1 MLRVLPSILF
11 VPFGVLCLA
20 ETPPVPNA
28 PRNTL
33 RVERSENTPAS
44 LAVLFSDDGYVLTK
58 ASEMGTSGQP
68 RLIMPGGE
76 RVQARE
82 VRRDRNLDLVL
93 LHIHPQDGLKAP
105 TWNES
110 KSLALGQWLQAPQG
124 AGEQKM
130 RAGVVS
136 ARRRTIPSSGSAIG
150 IQTDPAKLDHGVRID
165 FVIPDSPADAAGLK
179 ADDVVLSVAGEIID
193 KGQGIRDLIGRKTP
207 GDEVE
212 ILFRRSGK
220 ESKCLVRVA
229 SRNRIEAK
237 LADDDYANGGISLR
251 SDRFPEIIQH
261 DIPLAPTDMGGPL
274 LNLQGQAVGINIAR
288 VDRVTTFALPTE
300 VFLPEVEKW
309 IREDKA
315 RAPSG
320 KP

>member
-1 MLRVLPSILF
+1 MRFIHLLLSF
-11 VPFGVLCLA
+11 HFGALCMADSKSALGA
-20 ETPPVPNA
+20 SAT
-28 PRNTL
+28 TL
-33 RVERSENTPAS
+33 RVEISEKVPAS
-44 LAVLFSDDGYVLTK
+44 LAVVFSDEGYLLTK
-58 ASEMGTSGQP
+58 ASEIGPSPKVQ
-68 RLIMPGGE
+68 LILPEGA
-76 RVQARE
+76 RVKARE
-82 VRRDRNLDLVL
+82 VRRDLNLDLVL
-93 LHIHPQDGLKAP
+93 LHVDQLHGLKAP

-110 KSLALGQWLQAPQG
+110 KSLGLGQWLQAPQG

-136 ARRRTIPSSGSAIG
+136 ARRRAISSSGSAIG
-150 IQTDPAKLDHGVRID
+150 IQTDLAKLDHGVRID
-165 FVIPDSPADAAGLK
+165 FVIPDSPAAAAGLK
-179 ADDVVLSVAGEIID
+179 ADDVVLSVAGERID
-193 KGQGIRDLIGRKTP
+193 KGQGLRDLISRKTP

-212 ILFRRSGK
+212 ILYRRSGK

-229 SRNRIEAK
+229 SRVRIEAK
-237 LADDDYANGGISLR
+237 LSDDDYANGGVSLR

-300 VFLPEVEKW
+300 VFLSEVEKW

-315 RAPSG
+315 RVSTG

>member
-1 MLRVLPSILF
+1 MMRLIHLLLSF
-11 VPFGVLCLA
+11 HFGALCMADSKSALGA
-20 ETPPVPNA
+20 SAT
-28 PRNTL
+28 TL
-33 RVERSENTPAS
+33 RVEISEKVPAS
-44 LAVLFSDDGYVLTK
+44 LAVVFSDEGYLLTK
-58 ASEMGTSGQP
+58 ASEIGPSTKVQLVLREGA
-68 RLIMPGGE
+68 
-76 RVQARE
+76 RVKARE
-82 VRRDRNLDLVL
+82 VRRDLNLDLVL
-93 LHIHPQDGLKAP
+93 LHVDQPHGLKAP

-110 KSLALGQWLQAPQG
+110 KSLGLGQWLMAPQG
-124 AGEQKM
+124 GEQIM

-136 ARRRTIPSSGSAIG
+136 ARRRAISSSGSAIG
-150 IQTDPAKLDHGVRID
+150 IQTDPTKLDHGVRID
-165 FVIPDSPADAAGLK
+165 FVIPDSPAAAAGLK
-179 ADDVVLSVAGEIID
+179 ADDVVLSVAGELID
-193 KGQGIRDLIGRKTP
+193 KGQGLRDLISRKTP

-212 ILFRRSGK
+212 ILYRRSGK

-229 SRNRIEAK
+229 SRVRIEAK
-237 LADDDYANGGISLR
+237 LSDDDYANGGVSLR

-300 VFLPEVEKW
+300 IFLPEVEKW

-315 RAPSG
+315 RVSSG